1 MSIIHDQER
10 AAYKKIMDYFDNE
23 KRYVVLL
30 APMQSGKSNTFKMV
44 GAEMLRHKL
53 VDRVVIFSGNRE
65 KSLFKQ
71 TKSHDDFKE
80 AYADFIG
87 SYTRGKSEIKAAVDA
102 VDSFE
107 VVWGPELKRFDPR
120 TASKGENRILYIWE
134 ESHYGQSRRQQVDS
148 FLTRVGIQAS
158 GDVMPEGCFL
168 LSVSAT
174 PFSELSDLYHFNQ
187 NKQVVRL
194 IPGSDYISISKM
206 RSNGQIRRV
215 ENVQEGMTRIL
226 DMLHG
231 RKFVLIRATKAQQ
244 VVLKGMI
251 PSSIHVIHHDQST
264 VVDDSEELEID
275 PLNSMLAN
283 EPDAPT
289 IIFIKGMCRMG
300 KRVDKSNVVAVME
313 TNCDKTKTDTLAQGL
328 LGRMCGYGPHTHI
341 HVYLVKYNEAELDN
355 LAKLHDGDV
364 EAIPNR
370 GANMLG
376 KIKEKEKEK
385 EKEKTSESESDDEKK
400 KYRRTRMM
408 GFPLTCDVTKKD
420 LSMTALLEMDEGTL
434 VDRNTE
440 AHRLKIRP
448 MFRKHLEASIK
459 DAGSRD
465 EEERVLAE
473 HTKVHTKDS
482 VKLREGIE
490 NLRRIYTAG
499 GVANKLGSALGVS
512 PSHSEVVFYVDE
524 LDGYKFVYMV
534 ANMEGTPVAETTGR
548 ETFAPKAAKPTKE
561 HVPAPKAVKP
571 TKEHV
576 PAPKAATPTKEPNIP
591 DASFARVGEVM
602 FEQSIMDGRLS
613 STTRDSSAELE
624 KAILECSAMA
634 KDPKYNGQIKL
645 HSNCS
650 KGMVLHPLVHVAL
663 MGGEH
668 VVAKGEIAK
677 RLAEKGIE
685 VHATPKQGRRPAEY
699 TKYMMFAEI
708 TITVT
713 MNIAVEVLTSQ

>member
-1 MSIIHDQER
+1 
-10 AAYKKIMDYFDNE
+10 
-23 KRYVVLL
+23 
-30 APMQSGKSNTFKMV
+30 
-44 GAEMLRHKL
+44 
-53 VDRVVIFSGNRE
+53 
-65 KSLFKQ
+65 
-71 TKSHDDFKE
+71 
-80 AYADFIG
+80 
-87 SYTRGKSEIKAAVDA
+87 
-102 VDSFE
+102 
-107 VVWGPELKRFDPR
+107 
-120 TASKGENRILYIWE
+120 
-134 ESHYGQSRRQQVDS
+134 
-148 FLTRVGIQAS
+148 
-158 GDVMPEGCFL
+158 
-168 LSVSAT
+168 
-174 PFSELSDLYHFNQ
+174 
-187 NKQVVRL
+187 
-194 IPGSDYISISKM
+194 
-206 RSNGQIRRV
+206 
-215 ENVQEGMTRIL
+215 
-226 DMLHG
+226 
-231 RKFVLIRATKAQQ
+231 
-244 VVLKGMI
+244 
-251 PSSIHVIHHDQST
+251 
-264 VVDDSEELEID
+264 
-275 PLNSMLAN
+275 
-283 EPDAPT
+283 
-289 IIFIKGMCRMG
+289 
-300 KRVDKSNVVAVME
+300 
-313 TNCDKTKTDTLAQGL
+313 
-328 LGRMCGYGPHTHI
+328 
-341 HVYLVKYNEAELDN
+341 VYLVKYNEAELDN

-385 EKEKTSESESDDEKK
+385 EKKTSESESDDEKK

-440 AHRLKIRP
+440 AHRLKIQP
-448 MFRKHLEASIK
+448 MVRKHLEASIK
-459 DAGSRD
+459 DAGSRN

-473 HTKVHTKDS
+473 HTKVHTKETASLCDN
-482 VKLREGIE
+482 IAT
-490 NLRRIYTAG
+490 LRRIYTAG
-499 GVANKLGSALGVS
+499 GVANKLGSGIGVS
-512 PSHSEVVFYVDE
+512 VSHSEVVFYVDE

-561 HVPAPKAVKP
+561 HVPAS
-571 TKEHV
+571 
-576 PAPKAATPTKEPNIP
+576 KAANPTKEPHIP

-668 VVAKGEIAK
+668 VVAKGEMAK

>member
-1 MSIIHDQER
+1 MAIIHDQER
-10 AAYKKIMDYFDNE
+10 AAYKKILDYFDNAQ
-23 KRYVVLL
+23 RYVVLL

-71 TKSHDDFKE
+71 TKSHDEFKE
-80 AYADFIG
+80 AYADFMG

-134 ESHYGQSRRQQVDS
+134 ESHYGQSRRQQVDG

-215 ENVQEGMTRIL
+215 ENVQEGMTCIL
-226 DMLHG
+226 DMLHD

-244 VVLKGMI
+244 AVLKAMI
-251 PSSIHVIHHDQST
+251 PSTIRVIHHDQST
-264 VVDDSEELEID
+264 VVDDSEELEMD

-364 EAIPNR
+364 EVIPSK

-376 KIKEKEKEK
+376 KIKDKEK

-408 GFPLTCDVTKKD
+408 GFPLTCDVTKNA
-420 LSMTALLEMDEGTL
+420 LCTTALLEMDEGTL

-459 DAGSRD
+459 DAGSRN

-482 VKLREGIE
+482 VKLQEGIE

-534 ANMEGTPVAETTGR
+534 TNMEGLPVAETTGK
-548 ETFAPKAAKPTKE
+548 ETFAPKSLKT
-561 HVPAPKAVKP
+561 PAL
-571 TKEHV
+571 H
-576 PAPKAATPTKEPNIP
+576 IP
-591 DASFARVGEVM
+591 DASFVRVGEVM

-613 STTRDSSAELE
+613 SMTRDSSEELE

-634 KDPKYNGQIKL
+634 VKDPKYNGQIKV

-650 KGMVLHPLVHVAL
+650 KGMLLHPLVHVNL
-663 MGGEH
+663 MGGEK
-668 VVAKGEIAK
+668 VVAKGEMAK

-685 VHATPKQGRRPAEY
+685 VHATPKPGRRPAEY
-699 TKYMMFAEI
+699 SQYMILSEI

-713 MNIAVEVLTSQ
+713 MKIAVEVLNSQ